1 MTAEAVSTRGG
12 WWCASCDPISSH
24 PLRARTAF
32 FSDKLI
38 FFWFFSQFPP
48 FPPPHSQRGRREPQ
62 THKKYWLCS
71 LPGECE
77 ALPLP
82 VTISDTDT
90 GVVKGGK
97 KKKTRTHVS
106 VGDNS
111 HVYTL
116 DNKTHFHL
124 CSHRPKHT
132 FFPHTYTHIMVR
144 LHIGRNTKINFQSS
158 HTHTH
163 TGWVHGV

>member
-90 GVVKGGK
+90 GVVKGEK
-97 KKKTRTHVS
+97 KKKSAHTRQCWRQFTCIHTRQQNTLPS
-106 VGDNS
+106 V
-111 HVYTL
+111 L
-116 DNKTHFHL
+116 APAKTHF
-124 CSHRPKHT
+124 
-132 FFPHTYTHIMVR
+132 F
-144 LHIGRNTKINFQSS
+144 SS
-158 HTHTH
+158 HIHTH
-163 TGWVHGV
+163 NGEITHWQKH

>member
-1 MTAEAVSTRGG
+1 M
-12 WWCASCDPISSH
+12 H
-24 PLRARTAF
+24 PVTQLAAIPSELGQLFLAINSF
-32 FSDKLI
+32 FSD
-38 FFWFFSQFPP
+38 SFPSFLP
-48 FPPPHSQRGRREPQ
+48 FRPPIPKGDDGSHKRTKSIDCVHSQA
-62 THKKYWLCS
+62 S
-71 LPGECE
+71 
-77 ALPLP
+77 
-82 VTISDTDT
+82 
-90 GVVKGGK
+90 VK
-97 KKKTRTHVS
+97 RSHFLSRSQIQIS

-124 CSHRPKHT
+124 CSHQPKHT

-163 TGWVHGV
+163 TG